1 MFHRFNCLILAAASV
16 TSQIASPVAAAD
28 DVAPELKVVTTLRI
42 GGGGRWDYPTVD
54 PEGNRLYVTRGNHV
68 SVIDTK
74 KGTLVGDIT
83 DVQGSHGTAIV
94 RDKNLGFVTSG
105 QENSIAV
112 FDLDTLKVKTKVKTA
127 GGTSRNPDAILYDP
141 ASQK

>member
-1 MFHRFNCLILAAASV
+1 MHHRIEVALAAATLLV
-16 TSQIASPVAAAD
+16 FAGSPVVKAES
-28 DVAPELKVVTTLRI
+28 PPSELKVINTFKI

-54 PEGNRLYVTRGNHV
+54 PVANRLYVTRGNHV
-68 SVIDTK
+68 SVIDTE

-83 DVQGSHGTAIV
+83 DLQGSHGTAIV

-105 QENSIAV
+105 QENAIAV